1 VEGSERRPS
10 VGDGGRARATAGR
23 GKGKCRRERRGR
35 VAAGDGVGPDG
46 VGDGGRRGLRIADT
60 HLPGEE
66 RKTTKYWKGP
76 CGSRA
81 RLVLACDA
89 VGTGKGC
96 RQEVRRGAGRSVAG
110 AKSAC
115 VTRGWAIQ
123 A

>member
-1 VEGSERRPS
+1 M
-10 VGDGGRARATAGR
+10 GDGGRAQATAGR
-23 GKGKCRRERRGR
+23 GQGECPGRGGASQHDGGVWKSGIADR
-35 VAAGDGVGPDG
+35 GVGE
-46 VGDGGRRGLRIADT
+46 GGRRGLRIADT

-66 RKTTKYWKGP
+66 RKTTKHTGRYP

-81 RLVLACDA
+81 RLVLAGDA

-96 RQEVRRGAGRSVAG
+96 RQEVRRGAGRLG
-110 AKSAC
+110 RGRGEERAC